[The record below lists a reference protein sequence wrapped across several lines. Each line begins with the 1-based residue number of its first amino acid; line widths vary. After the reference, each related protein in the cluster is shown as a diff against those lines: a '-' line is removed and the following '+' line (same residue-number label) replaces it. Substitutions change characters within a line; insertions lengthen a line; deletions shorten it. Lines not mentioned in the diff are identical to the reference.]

1 VADEIAPAPV
11 AGITDGSAL
20 KDGRR
25 IHLRT
30 LGPGDKQAL
39 SEGFARLSKQSKYFR
54 FLSPMGRLTAAQLR
68 YLTEVDQENHHAWG
82 AYIQSG
88 EREIGVGVAR
98 CIRLDNEPD
107 MAEFAVTIVDE
118 FQLLGAGRILLEIL
132 IRSARR
138 SGITA
143 FRGYVHRD
151 NVMMTSLLRSFVGRL
166 PRSGGDVRQVEFPL

>member
-1 VADEIAPAPV
+1 M
-11 AGITDGSAL
+11 L

-25 IHLRT
+25 IHLRP
-30 LGPGDKQAL
+30 LEPGDKDAL

-68 YLTEVDQENHHAWG
+68 YLTEVDQEKHHAWG

-98 CIRLDNEPD
+98 CIRLDDEPD
-107 MAEFAVTIVDE
+107 MAEFAVTVVDE
-118 FQLLGAGRILLEIL
+118 YQLLGAGRILLEKL

-151 NVMMTSLLRSFVGRL
+151 NELMKNLLRSFVDRL
-166 PRSGGDVRQVEFPL
+166 PRSAGPVRQVEFPL